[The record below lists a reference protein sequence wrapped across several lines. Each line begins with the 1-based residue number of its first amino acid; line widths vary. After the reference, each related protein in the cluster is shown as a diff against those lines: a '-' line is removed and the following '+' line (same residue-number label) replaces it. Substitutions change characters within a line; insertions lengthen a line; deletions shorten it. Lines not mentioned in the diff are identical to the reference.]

1 MDKMGKNQKLS
12 LEALNRLTIEQFQH
26 APKLPLVVILDNI
39 RSLNNVG
46 SFFRTCDAFRIEKL
60 FLTGNTGC
68 PPNKEI
74 YKTALGAEN
83 AVNWEYHNDI
93 KKLIFELS
101 QLNYTII
108 AIEQTQNSIPLTT
121 FEPQPQTALI
131 FGNEV
136 TGVDDFVVE
145 NSDFCIEIPQYG
157 TKHSLNVAVS
167 AGIVIHY
174 FASYLVK
181 NYNIKI

>member
-1 MDKMGKNQKLS
+1 MKNNKKLS
-12 LEALNRLTIEQFQH
+12 LDELNRLSLEQFYE
-26 APKLPLVVILDNI
+26 APKLPIVVILDNI

-46 SFFRTCDAFRIEKL
+46 SFFRTCDAFRIKKIY
-60 FLTGNTGC
+60 LTGGTGC

-83 AVNWEYHNDI
+83 SVNWEYVLDI
-93 KKLIFELS
+93 AELIIELS
-101 QLNYTII
+101 NSGYKIV
-108 AIEQTQNSIPLTT
+108 AIEQTEKSIPLTD
-121 FEPQPQTALI
+121 FQPEPNTALI

-136 TGVDDFVVE
+136 DGVNDFIV
-145 NSDFCIEIPQYG
+145 NSADFCVEIPQYG

-174 FASYLVK
+174 FTNFLIK
-181 NYNIKI
+181 QHNIKI